1 MLALDDVESPL
12 RRGRVGRA
20 VGFVRPYLF
29 GLASAAYLF
38 TVGWI
43 RSRNRGLIVEL
54 CRHFGYT
61 YNVRERAT
69 VPLIAL
75 DAITDEN
82 LQIDVRALDS
92 VDGNVT
98 DRELIT
104 ICRLVRERQPQAMF
118 EFGTFDGRTALNMA
132 ANASNESTVYTL
144 DLPPQE
150 VSQSRIALDQQELR
164 YASKPESGGRF
175 RGTDVETRI
184 VQLYGDSG
192 RFDFSPYTSAI
203 DMVFIDGSH
212 VYEYVINDSLHALAM
227 LRNGKGIIIWHDY
240 STWDGVTRALHDL
253 AERHRSFSSLR
264 RIEGTTLAVLQ
275 L

>member
-1 MLALDDVESPL
+1 MLALDEVKSPL

-54 CRHFGYT
+54 CRHFGYP
-61 YNVRERAT
+61 YNVREQPT
-69 VPLIAL
+69 LPVIAL
-75 DAITDEN
+75 DEITDE
-82 LQIDVRALDS
+82 QVAIDVRALDT

-98 DRELIT
+98 DRELIA
-104 ICRLVRERQPQAMF
+104 ICRLVRQQRPQAMF
-118 EFGTFDGRTALNMA
+118 EFGTFDGRTTLNMA
-132 ANASNESTVYTL
+132 ANAPNESRVYTL
-144 DLPPQE
+144 DLPPQDVPE
-150 VSQSRIALDQQELR
+150 SRIPLDQQELR
-164 YASKPESGGRF
+164 YASKPESGSRF
-175 RGTDVETRI
+175 KGTEVETRI

-192 RFDFSPYTSAI
+192 RFDFSPYASQVDFI
-203 DMVFIDGSH
+203 FIDGSH
-212 VYEYVINDSLHALAM
+212 VYEYVINDSLLALQM
-227 LRNGKGIIIWHDY
+227 LRNGRGTIVWHDY

-253 AERHRSFSSLR
+253 ARRHRSFKDVR
-264 RIEGTTLAVLQ
+264 RVEGTTLALLQ